1 MKWKTYS
8 LIISLLLIAS
18 CSGQNSTFTVVCT
31 SDEREFHDNT
41 LTFDLNNMKVLV
53 KKTLTQYGHE
63 QKMLMQK
70 VVNTQKF
77 IEEWGEEKAQE
88 YLDIFDEIESTKYI
102 RSVSDGM
109 IVFGTSLE
117 ADDFFDIYSNFDR
130 ANLQLKEVM
139 KMDKSIIGD
148 TDFKT
153 DTVNYFD
160 CKLPK
165 V

>member
-1 MKWKTYS
+1 MKWKSYS
-8 LIISLLLIAS
+8 LLISLLLIAS
-18 CSGQNSTFTVVCT
+18 CSEQNSTFTVVCT
-31 SDEREFHDNT
+31 SEEREFHDNT
-41 LTFDLNNMKVLV
+41 LTFDLKNMEVLV

-70 VVNTQKF
+70 VVNTEKI
-77 IEEWGEEKAQE
+77 IEEWGEEKSQE
-88 YLDIFDEIESTKYI
+88 YLDIFDETESTKYI

-117 ADDFFDIYSNFDR
+117 ASDFFDIYSNFDR

-148 TDFKT
+148 MDFKT

-160 CKLPK
+160 CALPK